1 LDQLNAQERQQVLA
15 ALKAMATDATGKP
28 AEGDGTANDNT
39 TSSKSKKNDKT
50 SARVTRTIKGAKEI
64 VVELPELK
72 GKGYP
77 APVNL
82 DTGNGAPPKSRPAQ
96 AAKRG

>member
-1 LDQLNAQERQQVLA
+1 
-15 ALKAMATDATGKP
+15 
-28 AEGDGTANDNT
+28 
-39 TSSKSKKNDKT
+39 
-50 SARVTRTIKGAKEI
+50 
-64 VVELPELK
+64 LPELK

-77 APVNL
+77 APVKL

>member
-1 LDQLNAQERQQVLA
+1 MDALNQ
-15 ALKAMATDATGKP
+15 MATDATGKP
-28 AEGDGTANDNT
+28 AEGDGTTNDNAS
-39 TSSKSKKNDKT
+39 SSKDKKHDKQ
-50 SARVTRTIKGAKEI
+50 SAHVTRTIKGQKEI
-64 VVELPELK
+64 VIELPELK

-82 DTGNGAPPKSRPAQ
+82 DTGNGAPPKGRPAQ